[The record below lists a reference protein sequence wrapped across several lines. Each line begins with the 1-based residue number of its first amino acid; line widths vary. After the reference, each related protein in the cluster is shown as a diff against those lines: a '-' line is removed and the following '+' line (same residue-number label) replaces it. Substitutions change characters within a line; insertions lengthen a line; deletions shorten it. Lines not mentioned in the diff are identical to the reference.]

1 MKKILIILIIGLAL
15 ALALAAFSC
24 KESDSPTPHKST
36 ITAFGKT
43 ITVKGDASI
52 STADFNTEK
61 GKLETVTQKVPDIQ
75 QQNAQRS
82 CVDQ

>member
-1 MKKILIILIIGLAL
+1 MKKFSTILLVLIIAL
-15 ALALAAFSC
+15 ATIAC
-24 KESDSPTPHKST
+24 DDKPKQGPHEST

-43 ITVKGDASI
+43 IKVKGDASI